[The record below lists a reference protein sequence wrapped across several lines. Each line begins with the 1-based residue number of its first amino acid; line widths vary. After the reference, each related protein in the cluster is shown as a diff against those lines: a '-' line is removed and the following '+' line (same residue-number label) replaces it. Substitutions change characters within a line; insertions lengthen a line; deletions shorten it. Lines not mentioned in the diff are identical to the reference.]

1 MSKTSE
7 TGNRCESSVKVGILH
22 SLSGTM
28 AIGEASLKDA
38 ALMAIAEINAAG
50 GVLGKPIEPVIEDG
64 ASSPTEFALQARKL
78 IQQEQVVT
86 IFGGWSS
93 ASRKAV
99 LPVLEEF
106 NAQLWYPVE
115 YEGLESSPHIF
126 YTGIC
131 PNQQV
136 EPALTWA
143 IANKGKRIYLIGSNY
158 VFPRTINKIIRAHL
172 KQQGGEIVGEEYI
185 LLGEQ
190 DFRDIIPRIQAS
202 QADLVFNTLNGD
214 SNIAFYHQYREAGI
228 TSAEL
233 PILAVSVA
241 EDEVRR
247 IGEAATGHYATW
259 SYFQSVNTPQNQ
271 KFVKNFQARY
281 GKSRVTSDPIEAA
294 YTQVYLWKQSVEKAG
309 TFDVD
314 PVRKAAYNQTFE
326 APGGLVRIE
335 ANNHICKTC
344 RIGEILPNGQFK
356 IVWETPDAIAPLPWL
371 GIETMS
377 GSVSAV
383 AIEMLGEV
391 SQAIQYSCQMEEK
404 SRQLEMAMA
413 EVKAT
418 NERLESTQAE
428 LVASE
433 TRFRELRSRV
443 ELLKRRLS
451 SQIHTSL
458 NIDTILKT
466 AVSEIRN
473 LLAIDRCQFLW
484 YNTDSHPPN
493 YEQSQE
499 ARDPKQPQ
507 DCTDNPLAE
516 IPALGKALQQLQLL
530 QIDDAIADR
539 QLDPPSRD
547 LLQASSIRSLLAVA
561 VQTHSGQKGAL
572 VCLHGSSTHPW
583 TESEVELLQDVAIQ
597 IAIAIDQAKLYDQS
611 CITATAANAQA
622 AKLKTALHELK
633 QTQAKLIQTEK
644 ISSLGSL
651 VAGVAHEIN
660 NPVNFIY
667 GNLSYATKYLQELM
681 QLLGLY
687 EKYYGEPPEEI
698 RAYREEIELDY
709 LLEDLPQMISSM
721 RVGAERIGELARSLR
736 NFSRADTGELKV
748 TDIHEGLKSTLLILH
763 HRLKAN
769 PYCGAIATI
778 EQFGDLPPVECYP
791 SQLNQVFMNA
801 IGNAIDALEEMTGKW
816 NTSNAADG
824 NGHHLEP
831 GDRQRKRTGGGS
843 GEMSLSNLDF
853 SQSPLPVYQ
862 LPLPTIWIRT
872 EVVRDEAVAIR
883 VADNGPGMTP
893 EVRQQLFEAFF
904 TTKPEGKGTGLGLS
918 ISYQIVVE
926 RHGGSISCISEPGQG
941 TEFRIV
947 IPIRQGG
954 KVRSADP
961 AVDVIPSLMGGAS

>member
-1 MSKTSE
+1 MSKMSKTG
-7 TGNRCESSVKVGILH
+7 TGCEASVKVGILH

-38 ALMAIAEINAAG
+38 ELMAIAEINAAG
-50 GVLGKPIEPVIEDG
+50 GVLGKPIEPIIEDG
-64 ASSPTEFALQARKL
+64 ASLPAQFARKARQL
-78 IQQEQVVT
+78 IEQDQVVT
-86 IFGGWSS
+86 IFGGWTS

-99 LPVLEEF
+99 LPVLEEL

-115 YEGLESSPHIF
+115 YEGLEYSPHIF

-136 EPALTWA
+136 EPALNWA
-143 IANKGKRIYLIGSNY
+143 IANKGKRIYLLGSNY

-172 KQQGGEIVGEEYI
+172 KQQGGEVVGEEYI

-190 DFRDIIPRIQAS
+190 DFREIIPRIQAT
-202 QADLVFNTLNGD
+202 QPDLVFNTLNGD
-214 SNIAFYHQYREAGI
+214 SNIAFYHQYRELGGTA
-228 TSAEL
+228 AEL

-247 IGEAATGHYATW
+247 IGEAANGHYATW
-259 SYFQSVNTPQNQ
+259 SYFQSIDTPQNQ
-271 KFVKNFQARY
+271 EFVRNFQARY
-281 GKSRVTSDPIEAA
+281 GKDRVTSDPIEAA

-309 TFDVD
+309 TFEVER
-314 PVRKAAYNQTFE
+314 VREAAYNQTFTS
-326 APGGLVRIE
+326 PGGLVRIE

-344 RIGEILPNGQFK
+344 RIGEVLPNGQFK

-371 GIETMS
+371 GIETVS

-383 AIEMLGEV
+383 AIEMLAEV
-391 SQAIQYSCQMEEK
+391 SQSIEYSCQMEEK

-418 NERLESTQAE
+418 NERLERTQQE

-451 SQIHTSL
+451 SQIHNSL

-466 AVSEIRN
+466 AVTEIRT
-473 LLAIDRCQFLW
+473 LLAIDLCQFLW
-484 YNTDSHPPN
+484 YNDNSNQGDYELSQESRDP
-493 YEQSQE
+493 EQSL
-499 ARDPKQPQ
+499 
-507 DCTDNPLAE
+507 DCIDNPLAE
-516 IPALGKALQQLQLL
+516 IPFLGMALQRLNSLQL
-530 QIDDAIADR
+530 DDALADKK
-539 QLDPPSRD
+539 LDPASRE
-547 LLQASSIRSLLAVA
+547 LLQARSIHSLLAVA

-572 VCLHGSSTHPW
+572 ACIHGSSSHPW
-583 TESEVELLQDVAIQ
+583 SESEVELLQDVAMQ

-622 AKLKTALHELK
+622 EKLKVALHELK

-681 QLLGLY
+681 QLLDLY
-687 EKYYGEPPEEI
+687 EKYYSEPADEI
-698 RAYREEIELDY
+698 LAYREEIELDY

-721 RVGAERIGELARSLR
+721 QVGAERIGELARSLR
-736 NFSRADTGELKV
+736 NFSRADTGEMKV

-801 IGNAIDALEEMTGKW
+801 MGNAIDALEEMTGNWK
-816 NTSNAADG
+816 TSTCADG
-824 NGHHLEP
+824 SGNYP
-831 GDRQRKRTGGGS
+831 FKGDRTGKRTGS
-843 GEMSLSNLDF
+843 GTGQMSLADLDF

-872 EVVRDEAVAIR
+872 EVLRDEAIAIR
-883 VADNGPGMTP
+883 IADNGPGMTP
-893 EVRQQLFEAFF
+893 EVKQQLFEAFF

-926 RHGGSISCISEPGQG
+926 RHGGSISCISELGQG
-941 TEFRIV
+941 TEFQIV
-947 IPIRQGG
+947 IPIRQGA
-954 KVRSADP
+954 KVRPGDP
-961 AVDVIPSLMGGAS
+961 AIDAIPSVTRGAS